1 MTENVLKPDKSD
13 PAWSWLA
20 LSLISGIGYKKI
32 RNLIEH
38 IGSVE
43 DLLKTRPEI
52 LIEQFQISSKLA
64 DLISKATQSHSFNI
78 EKRIIDESPG
88 VRLFCPDSS
97 GYPLRLQ
104 QISTPP
110 SVLYWQGEL
119 QHAES
124 PCLAFVGSRGCTAYG
139 KQQTRRL
146 VKEISQYVPDMIIV
160 SGLAKG
166 IDTVAHETALEFG
179 LKTISVLA
187 GGLQHIYPPENKK
200 LAEEILKNGALV
212 SEFPLGVKPLARNFP
227 IRNRVISG
235 LSMGIV
241 VTEARK
247 KSGAKITAAF
257 ALEQNREV
265 FAVPGRV
272 DSAAS
277 SGTNSLI
284 ARQHAKLV
292 SSAEDILEELSLISA
307 TATNLPLSPDGE
319 TGFKKINPD
328 DLGEKQS
335 RILKALND
343 GVEEIDA
350 IYEQTDLEMNFLLAT
365 LLELELTGTVENI
378 GGQIYRLRVE
388 LEIPSN

>member
-43 DLLKTRPEI
+43 NLLKTRPEI

-78 EKRIIDESPG
+78 EKRIIEESPG

-119 QHAES
+119 QDAES

-139 KQQTRRL
+139 KQQTCRL

-160 SGLAKG
+160 SGLAKV
-166 IDTVAHETALEFG
+166 IETVAHKTALEFG
-179 LKTISVLA
+179 L
-187 GGLQHIYPPENKK
+187 
-200 LAEEILKNGALV
+200 
-212 SEFPLGVKPLARNFP
+212 
-227 IRNRVISG
+227 
-235 LSMGIV
+235 
-241 VTEARK
+241 
-247 KSGAKITAAF
+247 
-257 ALEQNREV
+257 
-265 FAVPGRV
+265 
-272 DSAAS
+272 
-277 SGTNSLI
+277 
-284 ARQHAKLV
+284 
-292 SSAEDILEELSLISA
+292 
-307 TATNLPLSPDGE
+307 
-319 TGFKKINPD
+319 
-328 DLGEKQS
+328 
-335 RILKALND
+335 
-343 GVEEIDA
+343 
-350 IYEQTDLEMNFLLAT
+350 
-365 LLELELTGTVENI
+365 
-378 GGQIYRLRVE
+378 
-388 LEIPSN
+388 